1 MPFFRNT
8 CCLSLLSAL
17 LAKMT
22 PKTYNRTNTNTV
34 IMTPTLPVFPRL
46 VNPRATSAKSI
57 TFAKESLSTQLFKDP
72 DCWFG
77 RGLNLRPSAQQTGAY
92 PLS

>member
-22 PKTYNRTNTNTV
+22 PKTYNRTNTNTA

-46 VNPRATSAKSI
+46 ANPRATSAKSI
-57 TFAKESLSTQLFKDP
+57 VLGVTSKSPPNDV
-72 DCWFG
+72 
-77 RGLNLRPSAQQTGAY
+77 R
-92 PLS
+92 

>member
-22 PKTYNRTNTNTV
+22 PKTYKRTNTNTA

-46 VNPRATSAKSI
+46 ANPRATS
-57 TFAKESLSTQLFKDP
+57 AKESLSTQLFKDP